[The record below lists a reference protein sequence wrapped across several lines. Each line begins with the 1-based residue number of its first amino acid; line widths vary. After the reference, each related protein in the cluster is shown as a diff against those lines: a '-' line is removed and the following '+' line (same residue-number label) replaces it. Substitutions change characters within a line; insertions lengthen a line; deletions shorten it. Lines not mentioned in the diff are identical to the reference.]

1 MDIGLQRAGFD
12 HRFFAEIDPY
22 CRTTL
27 ATRFPGVTVYE
38 DVHDVDAS
46 AGYVDLLCG
55 GFPCQDISVAGKR
68 AGLAGDRSGLFFEF
82 MRIVGAL
89 RPRAILIENVEG
101 LYSSGSPKGAD
112 FGVVLDALAE
122 LGYLASWR
130 TLDAQHFGVPQ
141 RRRRV
146 FVCAVLDGDPGAERL
161 GEVFAVEQGSSG
173 DSPTSDPAWPF
184 TAAPTGGGAGH
195 GGGRVVGALTGRSVT
210 RLDEQCVGGGQIV
223 TAAVTAK
230 WAKGSGGPS
239 GDEIQNV
246 VWHSIQRT
254 GKNAEVVRHEDD
266 ATYYIEDC
274 ERGPV
279 KAGGAGGSPPR
290 TDRLPLMA
298 YRKARRA
305 QSNEDFE
312 TWVKDDRSNT
322 LNQFDASAART
333 THAVV
338 THQVVGALKGSPGR
352 GWTNSTESCADGHLV
367 PLQTVTAFAQNQRE
381 EVRDLQDRAGALS
394 SAGGKHQ
401 ATYVTYNVRPEYGNG
416 ADLRV
421 DEAEIHPT
429 LAQQTHLP
437 GYDRGIR
444 VLEQATVRRLTPM
457 ECERLMG
464 WPDGWTDVPWR
475 KKDVSPDSRRYAACG
490 NGVVAPV
497 AYWIGARLAEV
508 LAL

>member
-1 MDIGLQRAGFD
+1 MDVGLQRAGFD

-22 CRTTL
+22 CRTVI
-27 ATRFPGVTVYE
+27 AIRFPGITIYE

-89 RPRAILIENVEG
+89 RPRAVLIENVEG
-101 LYSSGSPKGAD
+101 LYSSGSTKGAD
-112 FGVVLDALAE
+112 FGAVLDALAE

-146 FVCAVLDGDPGAERL
+146 FVCAVLDGDPRAERL
-161 GEVFAVEQGSSG
+161 GEVFAVKQGSSG
-173 DSPTSDPAWPF
+173 DSPTSDEAWPF
-184 TAAPTGGGAGH
+184 TAAPVGKGAGH
-195 GGGRVVGALTGRSVT
+195 GGGRVVGALSARGYTQYTDQEFVR
-210 RLDEQCVGGGQIV
+210 GGQLV
-223 TAAVTAK
+223 T
-230 WAKGSGGPS
+230 GH
-239 GDEIQNV
+239 D
-246 VWHSIQRT
+246 IQRT
-254 GKNAEVVRHEDD
+254 GKNAEVVKREDD
-266 ATYYIEDC
+266 A
-274 ERGPV
+274 
-279 KAGGAGGSPPR
+279 R

-312 TWVKDDRSNT
+312 TWVIDDRSNT

-338 THQVVGALKGSPGR
+338 THEVIGALKGSPGR

-367 PLQTVTAFAQNQRE
+367 PLQTVT
-381 EVRDLQDRAGALS
+381 
-394 SAGGKHQ
+394 
-401 ATYVTYNVRPEYGNG
+401 
-416 ADLRV
+416 
-421 DEAEIHPT
+421 
-429 LAQQTHLP
+429 P

-444 VLEQATVRRLTPM
+444 VLQQATVRRLTPM

>member
-82 MRIVGAL
+82 MRIVDAI

-173 DSPTSDPAWPF
+173 DSPASDPAWPF
-184 TAAPTGGGAGH
+184 TAAPVGEGAGH
-195 GGGRVVGALTGRSVT
+195 GGGRVVGALSGRSVT

-223 TAAVTAK
+223 TASVTAK

-246 VWHSIQRT
+246 VWGGIQRT
-254 GKNAEVVRHEDD
+254 DIPIGVNPSNSE
-266 ATYYIEDC
+266 I
-274 ERGPV
+274 
-279 KAGGAGGSPPR
+279 AGTLPSNQQGGQRTTDIAGAYV
-290 TDRLPLMA
+290 

-305 QSNEDFE
+305 
-312 TWVKDDRSNT
+312 
-322 LNQFDASAART
+322 
-333 THAVV
+333 HAVV
-338 THQVVGALKGSPGR
+338 TS
-352 GWTNSTESCADGHLV
+352 
-367 PLQTVTAFAQNQRE
+367 
-381 EVRDLQDRAGALS
+381 
-394 SAGGKHQ
+394 
-401 ATYVTYNVRPEYGNG
+401 
-416 ADLRV
+416 
-421 DEAEIHPT
+421 
-429 LAQQTHLP
+429 
-437 GYDRGIR
+437 
-444 VLEQATVRRLTPM
+444 TVRRLTPM